1 MDESEANVNNSEA
14 STKDPK
20 NKPHRPSNPG
30 GDSGDISNV
39 GNKIKES
46 SSDNVQ
52 RRSYAKDNSNEKRNR
67 RRGIIED
74 SDDDLLDKICS
85 TEVTNDTLHEVD
97 INESCDEVVYRKK
110 STKPTTERKLRRRSR
125 KVEEI
130 NEVSQKEAG
139 KVEEVIKDMPEK
151 SNTSQ
156 TSVEIEG
163 DKSVAPRETKEE
175 QNVPKLAPKVSDAS
189 TNKTSTVNE

>member
-1 MDESEANVNNSEA
+1 MGDDSEATVKNSEA
-14 STKDPK
+14 STKDTK
-20 NKPHRPSNPG
+20 NKLHRRSNPG
-30 GDSGDISNV
+30 DDSGDISNV
-39 GNKIKES
+39 GNKITES
-46 SSDNVQ
+46 SSDKVQ

-110 STKPTTERKLRRRSR
+110 STKPTPERKIRRRSR

-139 KVEEVIKDMPEK
+139 TE
-151 SNTSQ
+151 
-156 TSVEIEG
+156 
-163 DKSVAPRETKEE
+163 
-175 QNVPKLAPKVSDAS
+175 
-189 TNKTSTVNE
+189 